1 MLKVLELFA
10 GVGGFRIGLENT
22 KGFQVVWSNQYEPLT
37 PKSQHA
43 SWVYEKVFPKGE
55 HRSEDLHNV
64 PTNEIPEGDVLVGG
78 FPCQD
83 YSVATTL
90 KNSRGLEG
98 KKGVLFWQIERILRE
113 ANNPP
118 KYLILENV
126 DRLIKSPAKQRGRD
140 FAVMLKSFQEL
151 GYAIE
156 WRVINAAEYGFAQ
169 RRRRVFI
176 IGYHKST
183 NQFSQIKS
191 SHLDWMDSSGVL
203 ASAFPINELNSEVV
217 NTVDIAGAS
226 LLDISNDFGKKL
238 KVSPFE
244 NSGLMVEGAVLTA
257 KSYPKYNGEQV
268 RLGDILIP
276 GRVEDEFYIEKS
288 SLPKWKY
295 LKGAKKEYRKSGS
308 GYEYW
313 FSEGGMVFPDS
324 LDKASRT
331 IITGEGGASPS
342 RFKHVVETPE
352 GLRRLTPI
360 ELERLNGF
368 PDNHTKHDKISN
380 NKRAFFMGNALV
392 CGVVESIGTALLNS
406 IESLNGK

>member
-10 GVGGFRIGLENT
+10 GVGGFRIGLEKTN
-22 KGFQVVWSNQYEPLT
+22 GFEVVWSNQYEPLT

-43 SWVYEKVFPKGE
+43 SWVYEARFSSGE

-64 PTNEIPEGDVLVGG
+64 PSEEIPNGDVLVGG

-113 ANNPP
+113 AKTPP
-118 KYLILENV
+118 RYLILENV
-126 DRLIKSPAKQRGRD
+126 DRLIKSPANQRGRD
-140 FAVMLKSFQEL
+140 FAVMLKSFQDL

-156 WRVINAAEYGFAQ
+156 WRVINAADYGFAQ

-183 NQFSQIKS
+183 SQFNRIKDS
-191 SHLDWMDSSGVL
+191 TLDWVDRHGVL
-203 ASAFPINELNSEVV
+203 ARAFPTAELSSSETHSVV
-217 NTVDIAGAS
+217 LGNYS
-226 LLDISNDFGKKL
+226 LLEVSNNFGKNL
-238 KVSPFE
+238 NHSPFE
-244 NSGLMVEGAVLTA
+244 NTGVMVDGEIITAITTPLYSGPQKTL
-257 KSYPKYNGEQV
+257 
-268 RLGDILIP
+268 RDILIP
-276 GRVEDEFYIEKS
+276 GKVEEEFYIDNS
-288 SLPKWKY
+288 TLSKWKY
-295 LKGAKKEYRKSGS
+295 LKGAKKEYRKSSS

-313 FSEGGMVFPDS
+313 FSEGGMNFPDS
-324 LDKASRT
+324 LDKPSRT

-342 RFKHVVETPE
+342 RFKHVVETPF

-368 PDNHTKHDKISN
+368 PDNHTKHPKVTN

-392 CGVVESIGTALLNS
+392 CGVIESIGRSLLEA
-406 IESLNGK
+406 IHE

>member
-22 KGFQVVWSNQYEPLT
+22 NGFEVVWSNQFEPLT

-43 SWVYEKVFPKGE
+43 SWVYEAKFSSGE

-64 PTNEIPEGDVLVGG
+64 PTNEIPQGDVLVGG

-113 ANNPP
+113 ASAPP

-140 FAVMLKSFQEL
+140 FAVMLKSFHEL

-156 WRVINAAEYGFAQ
+156 WRVINAADYGFAQ
-169 RRRRVFI
+169 RRRRVFLV
-176 IGYHKST
+176 GYHKTTGQYNTMKNSL
-183 NQFSQIKS
+183 
-191 SHLDWMDSSGVL
+191 LDWVDSNGVL
-203 ASAFPINELNSEVV
+203 AKAFPIKELDPSQIQSISIGNS
-217 NTVDIAGAS
+217 S
-226 LLDISNDFGKKL
+226 LLEVSNEFGKNLKL
-238 KVSPFE
+238 SPFE
-244 NSGLMVEGAVLTA
+244 NTGVMIDGNVVTV
-257 KSYPKYNGEQV
+257 KSTPLYNGPQT
-268 RLGDILIP
+268 LLKDILIP
-276 GRVEDEFYIEKS
+276 GKVEDEFYIDDS
-288 SLPKWKY
+288 TLNKWKY
-295 LKGAKKEYRKSGS
+295 LKGPKKEYRKSSS

-313 FSEGGMVFPDS
+313 FSEGGMNFPDP
-324 LDKASRT
+324 LDKPSRT

-342 RFKHVVETPE
+342 RFKHVVDTPH
-352 GLRRLTPI
+352 GLRRLTPV

-368 PDNHTKHDKISN
+368 PDNHTKHPKVTN

-392 CGVVESIGTALLNS
+392 CGVIESIGKSLLES
-406 IESLNGK
+406 IDK